1 MPVYLEKKKNSLL
14 EKKQWRMLQKRS
26 SHSQSNNNMKRWE
39 LFTDLVRTDLETV
52 TKSLRYIL

>member
-1 MPVYLEKKKNSLL
+1 MPVYLEKKKKQSFR
-14 EKKQWRMLQKRS
+14 KKQWRMLQKRS

-52 TKSLRYIL
+52 TKSLRDIL